1 MYKPKITLLAAMAYT
16 MAAFSQTYPYQD
28 ESLGFHERAKDLV
41 SRLTLSE
48 KIQQMGHQT
57 PTINRNGI
65 RLAGY
70 NYWNEAL
77 HGVARSGAATSF
89 PVSRAMS
96 ATWDLQLVYDCAV
109 ATSTEARVYNNQKG
123 KGLIYWCPTINM
135 SRDPRWGRDEENY
148 GEDVFLTSQIAVQY
162 IKGMQGD
169 DPRYFKTIATA
180 KHFACNNY
188 EKGRH
193 STSSTVSTR
202 DLREY
207 YLPAFEAS
215 VREGN
220 VQSIMSAYNALNG
233 VPCGASPMLLT
244 DILRK
249 EWGFKG
255 FVVSDCDAVDDVWM
269 SNRHHY
275 VNTGAQASAACLK
288 AGMDLNCG
296 GTFQNTSADGGF
308 TSAVQQGLCSEAD
321 LDSALVRVLEARF
334 RVGEFDATT
343 PWKGYGSSLL
353 ECAEHRALALQASH
367 EAIVL
372 LKNNGLLPLD
382 KKREQKIAVIGPY
395 GNFVQLGGYS
405 GTPSHQKTILNA
417 VADAI
422 GYDIASDGTVQAEN
436 FDAVSGTGGVDNA
449 GIGNIRDGDVFTY
462 NDVDFGTGKS
472 KLSINH
478 AGRYGDRQLTI
489 RIDNPTSGTIVFQ
502 KTFAATA
509 NNWTTFIT
517 DTYDLSDEAKA
528 VTGKHKVYLIFKKL
542 SSASDSNQYI
552 INVDWFKFFN
562 EGDENPVGLGHR
574 LMYAQGCDV
583 NGTRD
588 AALFA
593 EAEAVA
599 SEADV
604 VILALGTDL
613 SVSDES
619 NDRSS
624 LNLPGAQQQLLE
636 AVYAKN
642 QNIVMVLE
650 TCSSMTINWAQERV
664 PAILEAWYDGQEQG
678 LAISDV
684 IFGDYNPQGKLT
696 TTWYASLSGLG
707 QLADNAYDIHPT
719 TKVPAGRTYMYHKN
733 APLYPFGYGLSYT
746 TFAYSNLQLSQSTLD
761 AGEEMTVS
769 ATITN
774 TGSRAGWEIV
784 QLYTHCQSSAVE
796 RPIKQLAGFARIWLE
811 PGESGTV
818 QIPLRHSQLSYFNE
832 ATNTYDVEE
841 GKVDICVGTSS
852 ADNALTGQINAK
864 GGTVQ
869 GTYATAI
876 RNVQSSV
883 IKNGIMYDMNGRPVS
898 KGYRGLVVLNGKKL
912 VNR

>member
-1 MYKPKITLLAAMAYT
+1 MTKSKITLIAAMVWS
-16 MAAFSQTYPYQD
+16 MAAFAQNYPYQD

-41 SRLTLSE
+41 SRLTLGE
-48 KIQQMGHQT
+48 KIQQMGHRT
-57 PTINRNGI
+57 PSINRNGI
-65 RLAGY
+65 KVPSY

-96 ATWDLQLVYDCAV
+96 ATWDLPLIYRCAE
-109 ATSTEARVYNNQKG
+109 ATSTEARVYHNQKS

-148 GEDVFLTSQIAVQY
+148 GEDVFLTSQIAIQY

-215 VREGN
+215 VKEGN
-220 VQSIMSAYNALNG
+220 VQSIMSAYNAVNG
-233 VPCGASPMLLT
+233 VPCGASTMLLT

-269 SNRHHY
+269 ANRHHY

-296 GTFQNTSADGGF
+296 ETFQNTSTDGGF

-321 LDSALVRVLEARF
+321 LDTALVRVLEARM
-334 RVGEFDATT
+334 RAGEFDTAT
-343 PWKGYGSSLL
+343 PWSAYGSDSL
-353 ECAEHRALALQASH
+353 ENSYHRALALKASH

-372 LKNNGLLPLD
+372 LKNNGILPLD
-382 KKREQKIAVIGPY
+382 KTSLQKIAVIGPY

-405 GTPSHQKTILNA
+405 GTPTYQKTILSA

-422 GYDIASDGTVQAEN
+422 GYDIASDGTIQAEN
-436 FDAVSGTGGVDNA
+436 YDAVNGKGGIDNA
-449 GIGNIRDGDVFTY
+449 GIGNIQDGDVFTY

-502 KTFAATA
+502 QTFPATGG
-509 NNWTTFIT
+509 NWTTFVT

-528 VTGKHKVYLIFKKL
+528 INGKHMVYLIFRKL
-542 SSASDSNQYI
+542 SSATDTNRYI
-552 INVDWFKFFN
+552 INVDWFRFYN
-562 EGDENPVGLGHR
+562 DGDENPLGPGHQ

-583 NGTRD
+583 NGQKD
-588 AALFA
+588 ATLFA
-593 EAEAVA
+593 EAESIAA
-599 SEADV
+599 EADI

-619 NDRSS
+619 NDRSN

-650 TCSSMTINWAQERV
+650 SCSSMTINWAQEHV
-664 PAILEAWYDGQEQG
+664 PAIMEAWYDGQEQG
-678 LAISDV
+678 QAIADV
-684 IFGDYNPQGKLT
+684 VFGDYNPQGKLT
-696 TTWYASLSGLG
+696 TTWYSSPTGLG
-707 QLADNAYDIHPT
+707 QLSDNAFDIHAT
-719 TKVPAGRTYMYHKN
+719 AKVPAGRTYMYHKN
-733 APLYPFGYGLSYT
+733 TPLYPFGYGLSYT
-746 TFAYSNLQLSQSTLD
+746 TFEYSNLQLSKSTLEAD
-761 AGEEMTVS
+761 EEMTVS
-769 ATITN
+769 ATIKN

-784 QLYTHCQSSAVE
+784 QLYTHCQSSSVE

-818 QIPLRHSQLSYFNE
+818 QIPLKHGQLAYYNE
-832 ATNTYDVEE
+832 ATSTYDVEE
-841 GKVDICVGTSS
+841 GKVDIYVGTSS
-852 ADNALTGQINAK
+852 ADNALTGQISVK

-869 GTYATAI
+869 DTYATAI

-883 IKNGIMYDMNGRPVS
+883 IKNGVMYDMNGQPIGRNY
-898 KGYRGLVVLNGKKL
+898 KGLVVMNGRKMIIK
-912 VNR
+912 